1 MTVKVLVVVYSKDRR
16 LISLAH
22 IIAMGAERVR
32 TPFQDERH
40 MVLWYDWSMK
50 PVVAG
55 GRGRDECLAA
65 DAIIIGAPS
74 YPGGISPAALYFLR
88 SLRGRRI
95 RDADGRVNESPLRG
109 KVGSAFTC
117 MAEAGAGGHELALQQ
132 MHSYFFQQ
140 GMICTGIPPTPGLR
154 DVAYPCSLGVCMHQ
168 VAGNTGRAGD
178 SRVRELSPGDII
190 LGFSQGRWT
199 TLVCRQLRSNDRAN
213 FRDLEHN
220 VQQHAP
226 ARANGNAIALR
237 GNAAQHQEFAEVGGS
252 RARP

>member
-1 MTVKVLVVVYSKDRR
+1 VEGVEVGVRR
-16 LISLAH
+16 IRDPLGEDDGQSFDTRAVDI
-22 IIAMGAERVR
+22 
-32 TPFQDERH
+32 
-40 MVLWYDWSMK
+40 
-50 PVVAG
+50 
-55 GRGRDECLAA
+55 DECLAA